1 MIIMFVIENTDVQ
14 GTDIVCTANI
24 MFDRCY

>member
-1 MIIMFVIENTDVQ
+1 MIIMFIIENTDVQ

-24 MFDRCY
+24 MFDTCY